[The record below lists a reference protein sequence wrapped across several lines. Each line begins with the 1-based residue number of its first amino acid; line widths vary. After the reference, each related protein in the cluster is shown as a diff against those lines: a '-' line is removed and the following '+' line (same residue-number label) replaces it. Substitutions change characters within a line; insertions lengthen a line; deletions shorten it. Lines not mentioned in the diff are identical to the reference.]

1 MEKVGDLD
9 KANGLVKAFLL
20 RYNICHDPV
29 NHEVPLFTC
38 LLRGDGSVSN
48 KRLIF
53 CYKPNRPLEAALM
66 AAVGTPLNLFLRG
79 QYGQNHY

>member
-1 MEKVGDLD
+1 MSRAIFIRQKNVG
-9 KANGLVKAFLL
+9 GLVKAFLL
-20 RYNICHDPV
+20 RHNIRRDSV

-66 AAVGTPLNLFLRG
+66 AAIGRL
-79 QYGQNHY
+79 